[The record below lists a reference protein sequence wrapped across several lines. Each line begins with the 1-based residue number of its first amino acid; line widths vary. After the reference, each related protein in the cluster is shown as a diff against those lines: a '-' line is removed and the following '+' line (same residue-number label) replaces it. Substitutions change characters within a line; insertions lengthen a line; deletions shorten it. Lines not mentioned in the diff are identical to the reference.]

1 MGMGGSGID
10 GVASSGRR
18 QVMTAIYSTGLPFK
32 RCPALAS
39 VCLLAAKCRRT
50 VPESCDAS
58 TKSINTATNDV
69 CEAISN
75 LTPSSKA
82 FCRVSI
88 MTVERCSKAL
98 HCAAEVSQA
107 CVNRST

>member
-1 MGMGGSGID
+1 M
-10 GVASSGRR
+10 A
-18 QVMTAIYSTGLPFK
+18 AIYSTGLSF
-32 RCPALAS
+32 RSCPALVNA
-39 VCLLAAKCRRT
+39 CLLTAKCRRT
-50 VPESCDAS
+50 VAESCDAS
-58 TKSINTATNDV
+58 TKSINAATNDV

-88 MTVERCSKAL
+88 MAVERCSKAL
-98 HCAAEVSQA
+98 HCVAEVSQA